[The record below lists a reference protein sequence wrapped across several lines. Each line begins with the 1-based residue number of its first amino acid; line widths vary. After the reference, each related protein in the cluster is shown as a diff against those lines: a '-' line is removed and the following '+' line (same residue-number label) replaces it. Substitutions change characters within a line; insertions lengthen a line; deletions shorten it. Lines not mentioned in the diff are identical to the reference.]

1 MKLKSWL
8 VALLGFFPMA
18 SACGVPPPRVSGD
31 SVAGSVV
38 SVGSSSSVAG
48 FANNLTQFLII
59 FVFVLISI
67 YFMDKIRKEGNK
79 KRKK

>member
-8 VALLGFFPMA
+8 VALLGLFPMA

-38 SVGSSSSVAG
+38 SVG
-48 FANNLTQFLII
+48 
-59 FVFVLISI
+59 
-67 YFMDKIRKEGNK
+67 
-79 KRKK
+79 